1 MIWCNTNLCKPHL
14 KTIKKN
20 PPLLAV
26 AQWATVNHGRL
37 IRHKRRRVPL
47 IGSIIRTGE
56 QDYTKHGLA
65 SDIIWCNQHVH
76 LHQQKNKTFNLPP
89 QLLREQRQL
98 TYRFSAYGYMTY
110 IQCIKVIR
118 KVCSYIHNT
127 EEPTLFGLV
136 FQ

>member
-1 MIWCNTNLCKPHL
+1 MQTAFEDNK
-14 KTIKKN
+14 KT
-20 PPLLAV
+20 PLLAV
-26 AQWATVNHGRL
+26 AQWATVNHRRL

-76 LHQQKNKTFNLPP
+76 LHQQKHKRLTCHLSC
-89 QLLREQRQL
+89 REQRQF
-98 TYRFSAYGYMTY
+98 TYRFSACGYITH

-127 EEPTLFGLV
+127 EEPTLFGV
-136 FQ
+136 AFQQQQSGLSR

>member
-1 MIWCNTNLCKPHL
+1 MLIRKKVFQNKSTNHYIKTTLLLMIWCNTNLCKPHL
-14 KTIKKN
+14 KTIKKT
-20 PPLLAV
+20 PLLAV

-76 LHQQKNKTFNLPP
+76 LHQQKKQTFNLPP
-89 QLLREQRQL
+89 
-98 TYRFSAYGYMTY
+98 
-110 IQCIKVIR
+110 
-118 KVCSYIHNT
+118 
-127 EEPTLFGLV
+127 
-136 FQ
+136 